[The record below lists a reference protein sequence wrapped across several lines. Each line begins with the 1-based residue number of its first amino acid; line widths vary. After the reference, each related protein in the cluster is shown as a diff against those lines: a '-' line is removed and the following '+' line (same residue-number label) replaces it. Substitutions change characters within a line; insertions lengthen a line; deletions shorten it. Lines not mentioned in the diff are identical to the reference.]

1 MDTKKLILGISFI
14 IISSIIL
21 FGYLINSGFFKK
33 EKKPK
38 IIEGQ
43 NPINKSKVFFEQT
56 TSSETL
62 TTTPKEET
70 NITTTKE
77 EKNTSSFKPLIDKP
91 LDFLKIDYP
100 FIYFYDSE
108 EALVKQ
114 FNIENEVYKEKEIFK
129 VINLEKAVFSPQ
141 NTKLV
146 FKTDSNYYLLDLK
159 KDLVYNLNPLTKEF
173 IFLGEDLILY
183 LNNNLSSSYLAFFKE
198 GIMSKII
205 DLGIVNPRFEVFN
218 KKILIY
224 SQDNPVFSLSLEKKP
239 NLNIFLDKADD
250 YSLLSNS
257 RSDLLFVS
265 FKENNSWKSKI
276 INAKKEIINSF
287 EWGTAKEK
295 CSFDDQYLIC
305 ALPSNLDRFDI
316 NEWLFSPQN
325 DSKLIIY
332 NLKDKTYQEKTLK
345 IKLDIVNPQLKD
357 SRILFWDRLSRKFYQ
372 VNIEDI
378 SFN

>member
-1 MDTKKLILGISFI
+1 MNTKKLVLGISFI
-14 IISSIIL
+14 IISSIVL
-21 FGYLINSGFFKK
+21 LGYLINSGFFKK
-33 EKKPK
+33 EERLK
-38 IIEGQ
+38 IIEGR
-43 NPINKSKVFFEQT
+43 NPINKSRIPFEQT

-62 TTTPKEET
+62 TTTPKEEAD
-70 NITTTKE
+70 ITTSKE
-77 EKNTSSFKPLIDKP
+77 EKIFSSFKPLINKP

-100 FIYFYDSE
+100 FIYFYDPE
-108 EALVKQ
+108 EVLIKQ
-114 FNIENEVYKEKEIFK
+114 FNVENEIYKEIFK

-146 FKTDSNYYLLDLK
+146 FKTDSSYYLLDLK
-159 KDLVYNLNPLTKEF
+159 KDLVYNLNPLTREF
-173 IFLGEDLILY
+173 IFWGEDLILY

-198 GIMSKII
+198 GTVSKII
-205 DLGIVNPRFEVFN
+205 DLGIVNPRFEVFD

-224 SQDNPVFSLSLEKKP
+224 SQDNPVFSLSLGKKP
-239 NLNIFLDKADD
+239 NLNIFLDKAED

-257 RSDLLFVS
+257 KSDLLFVS

-276 INAKKEIINSF
+276 INTKKETINSF

-295 CSFDDQYLIC
+295 CSFDDRYLIC
-305 ALPSNLDRFDI
+305 AIPSNLERFDI

-332 NLKDKTYQEKTLK
+332 NLKDEIYQEKTLK